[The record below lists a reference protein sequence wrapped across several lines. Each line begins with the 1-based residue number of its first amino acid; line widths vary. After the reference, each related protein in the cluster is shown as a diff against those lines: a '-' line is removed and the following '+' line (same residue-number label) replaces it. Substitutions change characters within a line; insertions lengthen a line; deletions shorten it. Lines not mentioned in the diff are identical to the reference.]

1 MVKKVTQES
10 SKSCV
15 SVLDYLDYYLITRAI
30 PGPDS
35 QMLVGKGIGDV
46 CAVLTAFVK
55 IPAAELG
62 E

>member
-15 SVLDYLDYYLITRAI
+15 SVLIYCFLATRAI
-30 PGPDS
+30 PRPDS

-46 CAVLTAFVK
+46 CAVLAAFVK